1 MGSLEILMNE
11 PRHPRSVRPV
21 LATSLLVLMVL
32 MGMGQTSSGQQ
43 TAGVQVAREADPVD
57 WRWALTQG
65 GLTLVVLIL
74 GWSYKRDMERWS
86 AERLLLQAD
95 VARER
100 DAFQQARIDDA
111 LRTSRTLEALSS
123 RAIESNDRMA
133 AALSLHNTAVA
144 RNTDSTHRLAGAVE
158 KLDSR
163 IENIERRDRE

>member
-1 MGSLEILMNE
+1 MTMA
-11 PRHPRSVRPV
+11 RTTHPRSVRPV
-21 LATSLLVLMVL
+21 LATSLLVLMVS
-32 MGMGQTSSGQQ
+32 MGMGQAPSGQAAVPV
-43 TAGVQVAREADPVD
+43 TRDADSVD

-65 GLTLVVLIL
+65 GLTLVVLVL

-86 AERLLLQAD
+86 SERLQLQAD

-111 LRTSRTLEALSS
+111 IRTTRTLEGLTS
-123 RAIESNDRMA
+123 RAIESNDKMA
-133 AALSLHNTAVA
+133 TALAAHNTAVS

-163 IENIERRDRE
+163 IERIERREHE